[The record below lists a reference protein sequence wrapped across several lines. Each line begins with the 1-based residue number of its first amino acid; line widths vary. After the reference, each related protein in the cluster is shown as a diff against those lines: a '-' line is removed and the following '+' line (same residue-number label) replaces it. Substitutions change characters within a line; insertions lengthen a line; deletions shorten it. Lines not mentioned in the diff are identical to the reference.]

1 MQNKPKPSLKNAIAN
16 AVMKQMGDVSAAPQG
31 AIANLQTIQD
41 MDNEEEEN
49 RYAINDDTHDEI
61 DNIPLESINAEIE
74 AEERARE
81 QQELKWI
88 KFFCTNLN

>member
-1 MQNKPKPSLKNAIAN
+1 
-16 AVMKQMGDVSAAPQG
+16 MKQMGDVSAAPQG

-81 QQELKWI
+81 QQELK
-88 KFFCTNLN
+88 